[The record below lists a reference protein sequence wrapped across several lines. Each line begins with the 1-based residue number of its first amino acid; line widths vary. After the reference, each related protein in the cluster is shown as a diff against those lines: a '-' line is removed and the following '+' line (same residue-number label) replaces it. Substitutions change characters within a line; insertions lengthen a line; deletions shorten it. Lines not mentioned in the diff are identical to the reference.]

1 MSRNMS
7 VPVANQPQ
15 QSSASSTPPGDRMAA
30 LTVVL
35 GDRSYPILIG
45 PNMLEQAGAQLMATL
60 GRRRLLPIVD
70 AALADTHAR
79 TLQQSLT
86 EAGFTVADPVL
97 VPSGEASKS
106 WEGLKTTVEGLLD
119 RGLDRRAVVVALG
132 GGVIGDLAGF
142 AAASVMRGVD
152 FVQIPTTL
160 LAQVDSS
167 VGGKT
172 GINTR
177 QGKNLV
183 GAFHQ
188 PRQVL
193 IDIDTLATLPDREMR
208 AGYAEVVK
216 YALLGDRAFFDWLE
230 QHGPAVLDR
239 DPAALT
245 KAIET
250 SCAAKAA
257 IVAADEFEAGKR
269 ALLNLGHTFAHALEA
284 EAGYDGTLLHG
295 EAVAIGMALAFR
307 LSAAM
312 GLCDEGLI
320 PVVERH
326 LERLGL
332 PVLPGDGAWRR
343 ATSAD
348 RLLGHMSIDKKAMDG
363 ALTFIL
369 VRDIG
374 DAFVAKEVSP
384 DLVRPVLDD
393 FLMRMAMA

>member
-1 MSRNMS
+1 M
-7 VPVANQPQ
+7 PVANQLLYDNT
-15 QSSASSTPPGDRMAA
+15 AE
-30 LTVVL
+30 LTVAL
-35 GDRSYPILIG
+35 GDRSYPIVIG
-45 PNMLEQAGAQLMATL
+45 PDVIAQAGERLMASL
-60 GRRRLLPIVD
+60 GNRRLLPVVD
-70 AALADTHAR
+70 AALAESHAP
-79 TLQQSLT
+79 TLQKSLSD
-86 EAGFTVADPVL
+86 AGFTVADPVI
-97 VPSGEASKS
+97 VPSGESSKS
-106 WEGLKTTVEGLLD
+106 WEGLQTTVEGLLD
-119 RGLDRRAVVVALG
+119 RGLDRRAVVIALG

-142 AAASVMRGVD
+142 AAASAMRGVD

-172 GINTR
+172 GINAK
-177 QGKNLV
+177 QGKNLI

-193 IDIDTLATLPDREMR
+193 IDIDTLATLPAREMR

-216 YALLGDRAFFDWLE
+216 YAFLGDRQFFDWLE
-230 QHGPAVLDR
+230 QHGQAVLDR
-239 DPAALT
+239 EPSALI

-295 EAVAIGMALAFR
+295 EAVSIGMALAFR

-312 GLCDEGLI
+312 GHCDPGLI
-320 PVVERH
+320 PVVEHH
-326 LERLGL
+326 LERLGMPLL
-332 PVLPGDGAWRR
+332 PRDGAWRK

-348 RLLGHMSIDKKAMDG
+348 RLLRHMAVDKKAMDG

-374 DAFVAKEVSP
+374 DAFVAKDVSP
-384 DLVRPVLDD
+384 DVVRPVLDD
-393 FLMRMAMA
+393 FLARMALA